1 MNLFNIVLIIIFSI
15 SFILSFSSS
24 DYSLIFPFNIITL
37 NEIENT
43 SLYNDSY
50 TTGVIR
56 NIFENNIFINLKLG
70 SPSQNIKLVININSD
85 DFFIVRENA

>member
-1 MNLFNIVLIIIFSI
+1 MNLFNIVLNIINSI

-50 TTGVIR
+50 TNEVIR

-70 SPSQNIKLVININSD
+70 
-85 DFFIVRENA
+85 